1 MMGNAGRSG
10 LFRRALGG
18 GMFVAGSYIFAQF
31 ARLLSNLVLT
41 RLLFPEA
48 FGVMAL
54 VMVVL
59 VGLQMFSD
67 VGIGPAISRSPRG
80 DDPDFLNTAWTLN
93 VFRGLFLW
101 VLTCLVAWP
110 AAWFYQVPELALML
124 PVAGLTLLIGGFN
137 PTRIDTANR
146 HLLLVR
152 VTLMDLMAQIFGIIV
167 MVIYAWITGSVWALV
182 VGAVAQILFKLILTS
197 VFLPGPANRFRWERD
212 SARELVHFGK
222 WILASTAAGFLLT
235 QGDKAVLGSWLTMAD
250 LGHYNI
256 GYFLASFPVLLAGLV
271 VTRIMI
277 PIYRELVA
285 HPDPAGAKKL
295 RMLRDGL
302 TMPMLIV
309 MGGMALCGPLIA
321 GLLYDA
327 RYADVGA
334 IITAVAMAQMPML
347 IGLTYD
353 QAALAAGD
361 GKGFFRVQA
370 MRALLQTLALICGA
384 GLGGLG
390 GALLA
395 QGLAL
400 ALTHPF
406 LIALARRH
414 QAWDPRHDLI
424 AAILTIVMILAIVGT
439 HHAALSA
446 LFG

>member
-1 MMGNAGRSG
+1 MTETRRSG

-18 GMFVAGSYIFAQF
+18 GMFVAGSYVFAQF

-41 RLLFPEA
+41 RLLYPEA

-93 VFRGLFLW
+93 VFRGAFLW
-101 VLTCLVAWP
+101 LLTCVLAWP
-110 AAWFYQVPELALML
+110 AAWFYAVPELALML
-124 PVAGLTLLIGGFN
+124 PLAGLTLLIGGFN

-152 VTLMDLMAQIFGIIV
+152 VTLMDLAAQIFGIIV
-167 MVIYAWITGSVWALV
+167 MVAYAFATGSIWALV

-197 VFLPGPANRFRWERD
+197 LYLPGPANRFRWEPD
-212 SARELVHFGK
+212 AAQELVHFGK

-235 QGDKAVLGSWLTMAD
+235 QGDKAVLGSWLSMAD

-277 PIYRELVA
+277 PIYRELVS

-295 RMLRDGL
+295 RMLRFGL
-302 TMPMLIV
+302 TMPMLLI
-309 MGGMALCGPLIA
+309 MGGMAMCGPLIA
-321 GLLYDA
+321 GILYDA

-361 GKGFFRVQA
+361 GRGFFQVQA
-370 MRALLQTLALICGA
+370 LRALLQTTALIWGA
-384 GLGGLG
+384 AFGGLG
-390 GALLA
+390 GALLG

-406 LIALARRH
+406 LIRLARRH
-414 QAWDPRHDLI
+414 HAWDPRHDLI
-424 AAILTIVMILAIVGT
+424 AAFVVIVLVLAIVGT

>member
-1 MMGNAGRSG
+1 MDVTGGRG

-18 GMFVAGSYIFAQF
+18 GMFVAGSYVFAQF

-41 RLLFPEA
+41 RLLYPEA

-67 VGIGPAISRSPRG
+67 VGIGPAISRSARG
-80 DDPDFLNTAWTLN
+80 DEPDFLNTAWTLN
-93 VFRGLFLW
+93 VFRGAGLW

-110 AAWFYQVPELALML
+110 AAWFYQVPDLALMV

-152 VTLMDLMAQIFGIIV
+152 VTALDLAAQIGGIVV
-167 MVIYAWITGSVWALV
+167 MVVFAWITGSIWALV
-182 VGAVAQILFKLILTS
+182 VGAVAQVLLKLCLTS
-197 VFLPGPANRFRWERD
+197 AFLPGAANRFRWEPEA
-212 SARELVHFGK
+212 ARELVHFGK

-235 QGDKAVLGSWLTMAD
+235 QGDKAVLGSYLGMAD

-256 GYFLASFPVLLAGLV
+256 GFFLASFPVLLAGLV

-277 PIYRELVA
+277 PIYRELGHHA
-285 HPDPAGAKKL
+285 DPGGVRKL
-295 RMLRDGL
+295 RLLRFGV
-302 TMPMLIV
+302 TIPMLLV
-309 MGGMALCGPLIA
+309 MGGMAICGDLIA
-321 GLLYDA
+321 GFLYDA
-327 RYADVGA
+327 RYYDVGV
-334 IITAVAMAQMPML
+334 IISAVAMAQMPML

-361 GKGFFRVQA
+361 GRGFFFVQA
-370 MRALLQTLALICGA
+370 IRAALQTTALIIGA
-384 GLGGLG
+384 SWGGLG
-390 GALLA
+390 GALLG

-406 LIALARRH
+406 LIRLARRH
-414 QAWDPRHDLI
+414 GAWDGWHDLS
-424 AAILTIVMILAIVGT
+424 AGLLAFLLILAISWTGRDELLT
-439 HHAALSA
+439 
-446 LFG
+446 LFH